1 MAKTVEV
8 TVPDLG
14 DFHDVAIIE
23 IAVKPGET
31 LRKDQPILTFET
43 DKATMDLPSPSAGVL
58 KELFV
63 SIGTKVSKGSR
74 IGSLEISEGNGEG
87 ATVKPSAAAKAA
99 PAPAKKAAAAAPAPA
114 KPAPPIRSVV
124 DEPPAPATIEEAPGL
139 AGHVRK
145 PTSHKTPAPEEL
157 SAMRPEKL

>member
-63 SIGTKVSKGSR
+63 SIGTKV
-74 IGSLEISEGNGEG
+74 
-87 ATVKPSAAAKAA
+87 
-99 PAPAKKAAAAAPAPA
+99 
-114 KPAPPIRSVV
+114 
-124 DEPPAPATIEEAPGL
+124 
-139 AGHVRK
+139 
-145 PTSHKTPAPEEL
+145 
-157 SAMRPEKL
+157 